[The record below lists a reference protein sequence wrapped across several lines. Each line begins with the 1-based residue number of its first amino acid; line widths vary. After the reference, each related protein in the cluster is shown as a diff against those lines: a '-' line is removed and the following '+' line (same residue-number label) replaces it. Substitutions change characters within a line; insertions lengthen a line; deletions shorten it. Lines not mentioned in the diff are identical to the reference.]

1 MVGQGGVK
9 EEIELT
15 NQRVKETVV
24 QLVFFLKLIV
34 LHWQLVQ
41 NTRKTSS
48 HIS

>member
-24 QLVFFLKLIV
+24 QLVFFF
-34 LHWQLVQ
+34 
-41 NTRKTSS
+41 
-48 HIS
+48 